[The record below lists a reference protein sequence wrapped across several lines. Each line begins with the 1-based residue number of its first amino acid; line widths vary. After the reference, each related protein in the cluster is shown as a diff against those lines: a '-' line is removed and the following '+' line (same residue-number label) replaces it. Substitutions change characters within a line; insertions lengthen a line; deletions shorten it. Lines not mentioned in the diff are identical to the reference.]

1 MPVTITITG
10 ATAEEADAELR
21 TLADLMLSPTV
32 LEPTAVDTTAMTNV
46 VEMVADHVATAQDEE
61 PKKRG
66 RPKRDTSHLDEYKI
80 KPKAKDE
87 QPTMTA
93 AQAEEYMNGSKL
105 PPGPVTLEQCLEAMR
120 IVAAKHNYDEVR
132 RLMTAIGYPK
142 VSLIPEEKRAEF
154 VAMAQSWEP
163 AKAAE

>member
-21 TLADLMLSPTV
+21 QFAGIRMGLISAAPQTIAEVEAETEKAATPPSEETKRRGRPKKDPEFKPLAETV
-32 LEPTAVDTTAMTNV
+32 LEP
-46 VEMVADHVATAQDEE
+46 
-61 PKKRG
+61 K
-66 RPKRDTSHLDEYKI
+66 
-80 KPKAKDE
+80 
-87 QPTMTA
+87 TMTA

-105 PPGPVTLEQCLEAMR
+105 PPEPVTLEQCLEAMR
-120 IVAAKHNYDEVR
+120 IVAAKHSYDEVR

-142 VSLIPEEKRAEF
+142 VSLLPEEKRAEF

-163 AKAAE
+163 AKAAG